1 MDEGPRTPVPPALVD
16 GGRGVKLKRRPGDD
30 PGRVLQW
37 LSEGGQTTM
46 RQVAAKWGAEREQ
59 AEELL
64 RSLFEMLAERG
75 LLKQVQLLGARGRAM
90 PNASGVYRCRSCR
103 ARTVRTADLLGG
115 AGGTLLDAMPPA

>member
-1 MDEGPRTPVPPALVD
+1 
-16 GGRGVKLKRRPGDD
+16 
-30 PGRVLQW
+30 
-37 LSEGGQTTM
+37 M
-46 RQVAAKWGAEREQ
+46 RQMAAKWGAEPDQ

-90 PNASGVYRCRSCR
+90 PNASGVYQVDADRIQLSPHRGVYRCRSCR

-115 AGGTLLDAMPPA
+115 AGGTLVNAMPPASRSVLMLR